1 MIRELVEYAATHN
14 LVVRPGYAPK
24 TVKWVI
30 DISSGGQYLGIN
42 RLGDATNPKSP
53 GRSFP
58 VAPHLEQPEL
68 IAGGQTRTQF
78 LIEAVAIVTNG
89 PDDTGKMAAKHAAFV
104 EMLESAAATVPEL
117 EAWYLCLDNP
127 SELDR
132 MREDLKAQNAKS
144 NDRITVR
151 CGDAFLVSRTDWH
164 GWWDRYRQSIRPTAK
179 KDLAGLCIITGE
191 TGPIANTHPK
201 ISGLVP
207 VGGSSMGSSL
217 VSFDKDAFS
226 SYGLNQGANA
236 GMLETVAVAYQIALN
251 TLIAQGMTLAGIRVA
266 YWYRGPVDPEDDA
279 MADLGFRR
287 DDSARED
294 QDLQEAQRTLSSV
307 NRGTEAGEMVT
318 SQSVNRFYVLLLSG
332 VAGRVMVRGWYEG
345 AYEDLKH
352 NVEQWFS
359 DLSIVRPDNSTPQRL
374 PLFTLLGHLMIAD
387 RSVPAP
393 QVRQLWESAILARE
407 IPRAVA
413 YGALR
418 RVQHDVVKGNVPS
431 EGSFSLLKAYLIRKA
446 KGTVSP
452 MLSALNPDEPGVA
465 YQLGRLLAVIDSL
478 QSAEN
483 QGSRGMLSSRY
494 FTAAST
500 TPLVVVGRLMR
511 MVPYYLARISSDGL
525 KYWYNNHLME
535 ITSRIPAG
543 QIPQRFGFEEQ
554 ATFALGYYHQMAD
567 FRSGQ
572 KKEDKN

>member
-1 MIRELVEYAATHN
+1 MIRELVEYATTHD
-14 LVVRPGYAPK
+14 LVVRPGYVPK

-30 DISSGGQYLGIN
+30 EISSSGQYLGIN

-58 VAPHLEQPEL
+58 AAPHLEQPEL
-68 IAGGQTRTQF
+68 IAGGRTRTQF
-78 LIEAVAIVTNG
+78 LVETVAIVTNG
-89 PDDTGKMAAKHAAFV
+89 PDETGKMVAKHAAFV
-104 EMLESAAATVPEL
+104 ETLESAATAVPEL
-117 EAWYLCLDNP
+117 EKWHLCLDNP
-127 SELDR
+127 SELNR
-132 MREDLKAQNAKS
+132 IREDLKAQKAKP
-144 NDRITVR
+144 NERITVR
-151 CGDAFLVSRTDWH
+151 CGDAFLVARTDWH
-164 GWWDRYRQSIRPTAK
+164 GWWDQYRQSIRPTAK
-179 KDLAGLCIITGE
+179 KDTAGLCIITGE
-191 TGPIANTHPK
+191 TGPIASTHPK
-201 ISGLVP
+201 IAGLVS

-217 VSFDKDAFS
+217 VSFDKESFR

-236 GMLETVAVAYQIALN
+236 SMLETVAVSYQIALN
-251 TLIAQGMTLAGIRVA
+251 TLIAQGMTLAGMRVA
-266 YWYRGPVDPEDDA
+266 YWYRGPVNPEDDA
-279 MADLGFRR
+279 MADFGFRR

-307 NRGTEAGEMVT
+307 NRRTAAGEVVT

-359 DLSIVRPDNSTPQRL
+359 DLSIVRPDNSAPRRL
-374 PLFTLLGHLMIAD
+374 PLFTLLGHLMIPD
-387 RSVPAP
+387 RTVPPP

-407 IPRAVA
+407 VPRAVA
-413 YGALR
+413 HGALR
-418 RVQHDVVKGNVPS
+418 RVQHDVVKGNMPS
-431 EGSFSLLKAYLIRKA
+431 EGSASLLKAYLIRKT

-452 MLSALNPDEPGVA
+452 MLSALNPDEPRVA

-478 QSAEN
+478 QAADS
-483 QGSRGMLSSRY
+483 QGSRGTLSSRY

-500 TPLVVVGRLMR
+500 TPLVVIGRLMR

-525 KYWYNNHLME
+525 KFWYNNHVIE

-554 ATFALGYYHQMAD
+554 ATFALGYYHQLAA